1 MSISPKINM
10 KNNKSFK
17 KDESMLSNINESE
30 NSFDNYKNY
39 INLKNTFYKTEKN
52 KGKKINKDLSILNFI
67 TEKSGVTCS
76 VKTFASDSIPEKFEY
91 DLNMVNK
98 YDENLDSNLSFI
110 SEFDLEENESNP
122 NDSFN
127 SCDNDN
133 SLEEEIEI
141 VSKTNNKR
149 ISCDNIYKREETDF
163 ELEKEWNDIKEL
175 LLKKKV
181 TQSCI

>member
-1 MSISPKINM
+1 MSISPKINA
-10 KNNKSFK
+10 KNNTSLK
-17 KDESMLSNINESE
+17 KDESILSKINESE
-30 NSFDNYKNY
+30 NSLDNYKNY
-39 INLKNTFYKTEKN
+39 INLKNTFYKTEKR
-52 KGKKINKDLSILNFI
+52 KEKKINKDLSILNFI
-67 TEKSGVTCS
+67 SEKSDTICS
-76 VKTFASDSIPEKFEY
+76 VKTFITDSIPEKFEY
-91 DLNMVNK
+91 DLNMINK

-110 SEFDLEENESNP
+110 SEFDLEENESNQ

-149 ISCDNIYKREETDF
+149 ISCDNIYKRDETDF
-163 ELEKEWNDIKEL
+163 DLEKEWKDIKEL
-175 LLKKKV
+175 LLDKKV

>member
-1 MSISPKINM
+1 MI
-10 KNNKSFK
+10 
-17 KDESMLSNINESE
+17 
-30 NSFDNYKNY
+30 
-39 INLKNTFYKTEKN
+39 
-52 KGKKINKDLSILNFI
+52 
-67 TEKSGVTCS
+67 
-76 VKTFASDSIPEKFEY
+76 
-91 DLNMVNK
+91 NK

-110 SEFDLEENESNP
+110 SEFDLEENESNQ

-149 ISCDNIYKREETDF
+149 ISCDNIYKRDETDF
-163 ELEKEWNDIKEL
+163 DLEKEWKDIKEL
-175 LLKKKV
+175 LLDKKV